1 MSYCVHGKSDTAF
14 VERPVLSWRALVN
27 RVTNLVRTCY
37 TRRRQRQDLLDYLA
51 SDFRA
56 AADIGITNCEARAM
70 SQQPF
75 WRA

>member
-1 MSYCVHGKSDTAF
+1 MSHCVHGKSETAF
-14 VERPVLSWRALVN
+14 VERRALSWRALVN
-27 RVTNLVRTCY
+27 RVTDLVRTCY

-51 SDFRA
+51 SDYRA
-56 AADIGITNCEARAM
+56 AADIGITSSEARAM

>member
-1 MSYCVHGKSDTAF
+1 
-14 VERPVLSWRALVN
+14 
-27 RVTNLVRTCY
+27 LVRTCY

-51 SDFRA
+51 SDYRA
-56 AADIGITNCEARAM
+56 AADIGITSSEARAM